1 MKVNMLNIKDFEKNI
16 LLNISHAKTFHDL
29 QIVKVRELGKKG
41 RISSLMKSLSTVSNE
56 EKKIL
61 GKTYNELRLK
71 VLDAF
76 EVKEQELKDIA
87 IINRIKNENLD
98 ITLPIRPGNNDDEG
112 KIHPISGT
120 IDVIISIFSNFGF
133 SVETGPDIE
142 NDFNNFTALNIP
154 DDHPAR
160 QEHDTFYISQNRNEE
175 RKLLRTHTS
184 PVQIR
189 TMINKEPPIR
199 IIAPGRTFRSDDDAT
214 HSPMFHQIEGLVIEK
229 AANMR
234 HLKGLIKSFC
244 EEFFEVT
251 DLPVRF
257 RPSYFPF
264 TEPSAE
270 VDIGYRKKGN
280 SINIG
285 KGSDWLEV
293 MGCGMVH
300 PKVLINCGLDPE
312 EWQGFAFGLG
322 VERFAMLK
330 YGIADLR
337 NFYEGDIRWL
347 DHYGFSIQGGISHI
361 WSKFRER

>member
-1 MKVNMLNIKDFEKNI
+1 MSNIKELEKNI
-16 LLNISHAKTFHDL
+16 LADISHATSFQDL
-29 QIVKVRELGKKG
+29 QLVKIRELGKKG
-41 RISSLMKSLSTVSNE
+41 QISSLMKSLSTVSNA
-56 EKKIL
+56 EKKFI
-61 GKTYNELRLK
+61 GKTYNEFRLK
-71 VLDAF
+71 VLNAF
-76 EVKEQELKDIA
+76 ESKEQELRDIE

-98 ITLPIRPGNNDDEG
+98 ITLPIRPGNNDEEG
-112 KIHPISGT
+112 KIHPINRT
-120 IDVIISIFSNFGF
+120 IDVIISILANFGF

-160 QEHDTFYISQNRNEE
+160 QEHDTFYISQNGNEE

-189 TMINKEPPIR
+189 TMINKKPPIR

-214 HSPMFHQIEGLVIEK
+214 HSPMFHQIEGLVIDK
-229 AANMR
+229 NINMG

-270 VDIGYRKKGN
+270 IDIGYSKKGN
-280 SINIG
+280 VINIG

-347 DHYGFSIQGGISHI
+347 DHYGFSIQGGPSYV
-361 WSKFRER
+361 WSNFRES